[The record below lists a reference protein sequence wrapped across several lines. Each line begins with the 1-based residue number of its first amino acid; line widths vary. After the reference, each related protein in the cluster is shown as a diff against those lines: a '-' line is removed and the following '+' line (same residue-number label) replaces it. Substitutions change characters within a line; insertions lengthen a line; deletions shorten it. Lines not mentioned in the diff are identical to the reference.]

1 VVVTIS
7 NLYGSGGLTVAQQAA
22 AALGY
27 EFIDRQLP
35 AVVAK
40 RLNIT
45 TEQAEA
51 ADEAG
56 RSFGSRLLTSLELAT
71 PEITAQPP
79 TDTFDD
85 EFVREVQRAVR
96 EFAELGNV
104 IIAGR
109 ASGVIL
115 GRRPDV
121 LRVFL
126 HAPREWRIERIAR
139 DLGIDA
145 KVAATEVDRVDRARR
160 AHLRD
165 WYGVEMG
172 ASDVADLSI
181 DTATFGID
189 ASAALIVTA
198 VRARS

>member
-7 NLYGSGGLTVAQQAA
+7 NLFGSGGLTVGERAA
-22 AALGY
+22 ATLGY
-27 EFIDRQLP
+27 EFIDHQLP
-35 AVVAK
+35 VVVAK
-40 RLNIT
+40 RLNIS

-79 TDTFDD
+79 SDTFDD
-85 EFVREVQRAVR
+85 EYVREVQRAVHA
-96 EFAELGNV
+96 FADRGNV

-115 GRRPDV
+115 GHRPDV
-121 LRVFL
+121 LRVFIY
-126 HAPREWRIERIAR
+126 APRDWRIERIAH
-139 DLGIDA
+139 DLGIEA
-145 KVAATEVDRVDRARR
+145 KAAAIEVDRVDHARC
-160 AHLRD
+160 AHVRD

-172 ASDVADLSI
+172 SPDITDLAIDSASL
-181 DTATFGID
+181 GIQTSTD
-189 ASAALIVTA
+189 LIVTA